1 MLEQRVVITG
11 IGTVC
16 PTGIGVEEFS
26 SAAFNGTKGR
36 IEVFQD
42 RRGNNNQRFLVNRQ
56 RLEEERKKLHK
67 LHDGC
72 NVRPRSLDSIKSSF
86 VASHLALSDSG
97 LINDSRTKL
106 QEQDRESTSVFYSV
120 PPEFKNIEKYF
131 SDINFG
137 VQRHLA
143 EDVGSYV
150 STELS
155 RIFGAEGISRAI
167 NACCSSTLNC
177 IDDAIRYLKDGSSEI
192 ALCGSADMSYTS
204 MTEGFDDFG
213 ILASENDEYR
223 PMDESNKGL
232 RIGDGAGSLVLETL
246 GHAKARDAT
255 DKIYAEVLA
264 SASYSDASDRTKP
277 SGLGLER
284 SINSTLRKAEL
295 KPEQISFVQVHGS
308 GNKASDEIEIATLKK
323 IFGEHFKRLLVTS
336 NKSRYG
342 HSMINAGFYN
352 LAELALSLKNS
363 KPTPTVGVT
372 RPRDA
377 DLNLANLTTQAN
389 DKYKYGIALS
399 MGFGGVNNCVLMKK
413 WNPDY

>member
-1 MLEQRVVITG
+1 MPEQRVVITG
-11 IGTVC
+11 IGPVC
-16 PTGIGVEEFS
+16 PTGIGIEEFR
-26 SAAFNGTKGR
+26 SAAFKGQKGAK
-36 IEVFQD
+36 ETFQD
-42 RRGNNNQRFLVNRQ
+42 RRKNTNIRFSTDRG
-56 RLEEERKKLHK
+56 RLEEERTRLYKLHK
-67 LHDGC
+67 GC
-72 NVRPRSLDSIKSSF
+72 NVRPKSLDSLKSSF

-106 QEQDRESTSVFYSV
+106 QEHNRISTSVFYSV
-120 PPEFKNIEKYF
+120 PPEFENIEKYF
-131 SDINFG
+131 SDINSS
-137 VQRHLA
+137 VSRHLA

-204 MTEGFDDFG
+204 MTEGFSDFG
-213 ILASENDEYR
+213 ILASNNDEYS

-246 GHAKARDAT
+246 DHAKARNAT
-255 DKIYAEVLA
+255 DKIYAEILA
-264 SASYSDASDRTKP
+264 SASFSDASDRTKP

-284 SINSTLRKAEL
+284 SIDSVLKKAGL
-295 KPEQISFVQVHGS
+295 KPNQISFVQVHGS
-308 GNKASDEIEIATLKK
+308 GNKVSDEIEIATLKK
-323 IFGEHFKRLLVTS
+323 IFKEHFKKLLITS

-372 RPRDA
+372 KPRDA
-377 DLNLANLTTQAN
+377 DLNLANLTTKASDQ
-389 DKYKYGIALS
+389 YQYGVAIS
-399 MGFGGVNNCVLMKK
+399 MGFGGINNCVLMKK
-413 WNPDY
+413 WNPD